1 MKKFYT
7 QLWFVLMAVFFSQV
21 AYSANIEEGKK
32 YQLQCIHWNSGS
44 IVLGEKHQSSI
55 PILYAPQAISTEDSY
70 WIFTSYGDKT
80 YSISNAAT
88 GQYLEYTSERVE
100 GRIKGLTLSNT
111 LSINSKW
118 FLADY
123 NNGTRIVSA
132 ADSKQCINIRT
143 DGTMLVGTFTN
154 PNAPSPN
161 ELFNIT
167 EGRVVTTIPSVS
179 EKVTNLTFNGIP
191 AVYDNLYRTYLLPL
205 PKTQRDASQYQ
216 ATISFTKVNAQE
228 QWKMKFDGVEVS
240 NGSQVT
246 FSAPIATTEH
256 TITLEV
262 GGQIIASTKLNGSF
276 LPIVKLTTNEFI
288 NGKVY
293 TPGTISVV
301 DANALVFEQPFTAK
315 VRYRGATAQG
325 KEKKAFA
332 IKLIDDAQ
340 KSVDASFFG
349 LRSDNNWILD
359 AMAVDV
365 ARMRNR
371 VATDLWNDFSTA
383 PYHKDFEPKA
393 INATRG
399 QFVEVILNGEY
410 HGIYCM
416 TEKVDRKQ
424 LKLKKFTTS
433 PDGKTTTLKGLL
445 YKADNWH
452 YNSFMGHYEVPA
464 NSFMDVPPAGIFPGK
479 APDMYDNM
487 SDEWGGFE
495 MSYPELSDK
504 EEITWKPLY
513 DAITVVANNDT
524 RDFVN
529 RAADLFDLPVALD
542 YNLFIELLLATDNH
556 GKNMFY
562 YVYDLTRSPKLGIA
576 PWDLDGSWGRN
587 WGGSNAYTANA
598 EQNFVNFLWKYEHGE
613 HTLFKRLREAPS
625 FNWETQLRNR
635 YAQLR
640 ETFFTADKL
649 NKRFRDYGSLFVE
662 SGADRREKRRWD
674 GFDGYTINI
683 PEEVDY
689 ITSWIPTR
697 LAFLDRQF
705 NYTASIDADV
715 VNGAFVAMGGTG
727 VIHIQSS
734 EQQSVTIY
742 SLHGRVVKTVSVEI
756 GNTDVYLPKGIYVVG
771 KQKVMVR

>member
-1 MKKFYT
+1 MKKFYI
-7 QLWFVLMAVFFSQV
+7 QLWLVLMAVLFSQT
-21 AYSANIEEGKK
+21 AYSVNIEEGKR

-55 PILYAPQAISTEDSY
+55 PILYAPQEVSTEDSY

-80 YSISNAAT
+80 YSIRNATT
-88 GQYLEYTSERVE
+88 GQYLEYTSERIE
-100 GRIKGLTLSNT
+100 GKVKGLTLSNT

-118 FLADY
+118 LLSDY
-123 NNGTRIVSA
+123 ENGTRIVSA
-132 ADSKQCINIRT
+132 ADGKQCINIRT

-154 PNAPSPN
+154 LNAPSPN

-167 EGRVVTTIPSVS
+167 QGGSTNTMPSVS
-179 EKVTNLTFNGIP
+179 DKITNLTFNGIP
-191 AVYDNLYRTYLLPL
+191 AVYDNLYRTYLLPF
-205 PKTQRDASQYQ
+205 PTSQRSANQYQ
-216 ATISFTKVNAQE
+216 ATISFTKTNAQE
-228 QWKMKFDGVEVS
+228 QWTMKFDGTEVS
-240 NGSQVT
+240 NGSVIV
-246 FSAPIATTEH
+246 FSAPIATTTH
-256 TITLEV
+256 TITLEAN
-262 GGQIIASTKLNGSF
+262 GQVIAETKLNDSF
-276 LPIVKLTTNEFI
+276 LPIVKLTTNELI

-293 TPGTISVV
+293 TPGGISVV
-301 DANALVFEQPFTAK
+301 DANAQVFEQQFTAK

-332 IKLIDDAQ
+332 IKLVNDAQ
-340 KSVDASFFG
+340 ESVDASFFG

-359 AMAVDV
+359 AMAVDM

-371 VATDLWNDFSTA
+371 VATDLWNDFSAA

-399 QFVEVILNGEY
+399 QFVEVILNGQY

-424 LKLKKFTTS
+424 LKLKKFVTS
-433 PDGKTTTLKGLL
+433 ADGTTTTLKGLL

-452 YNSFMGHYEVPA
+452 YNTFMGHHEVPVPY
-464 NSFMDVPPAGIFPGK
+464 FETPPAGIFPGTP
-479 APDMYDNM
+479 PDMYDNLA
-487 SDEWGGFE
+487 DEWGGFE
-495 MSYPELSDK
+495 MSYPELSDN

-524 RDFVN
+524 KDFVN
-529 RAADLFDLPVALD
+529 QAANLFDLPVALD
-542 YNLFIELLLATDNH
+542 YNLFIELLLGTDNH

-562 YVYDLTRSPKLGIA
+562 YVYDLTRSSKLGIA

-587 WGGSNAYTANA
+587 WGGLNRYTANA
-598 EQNFVNFLWKYEHGE
+598 EQNFINFLWKYEHGE

-625 FNWETQLRNR
+625 FNWESQLRAR

-640 ETFFTADKL
+640 ETFFTVEKL
-649 NKRFRDYGSLFVE
+649 NKRFTDYGNLFSE
-662 SGADRREKRRWD
+662 SGADRREQRRWD
-674 GFDGYTINI
+674 GFDNYTINI
-683 PEEVDY
+683 PEEVTY

-705 NYTASIDADV
+705 GYTAGIDA
-715 VNGAFVAMGGTG
+715 NEIKGAFVAMGGTG
-727 VIHIQSS
+727 VVHIQSS
-734 EQQSVTIY
+734 EQQTVTVY
-742 SLHGRVVKTVSVEI
+742 DLRGRVVKTASVNI
-756 GNTDVYLPKGIYVVG
+756 GNTDVYLPKGIYIVG
-771 KQKVMVR
+771 KQKIMVR